1 MAGCGVSLCALQCA
15 CVLLLR
21 TVAVVV
27 CSEEGW
33 PLGASKVNVYEL
45 HVRVLLGNPKTLE
58 TGRRVTCSN
67 PSWSPE
73 K

>member
-1 MAGCGVSLCALQCA
+1 MCA

-21 TVAVVV
+21 TVAVAVAV

-33 PLGASKVNVYEL
+33 PLEVSKVSVYEL